1 MGEEPLDEILRISR
15 WMTAV
20 AEKTVERRPI
30 SFAKSGER
38 LSSGFLR
45 LRVASTQYH
54 GPMHRLKRSTA
65 LLQRSRDRFRLRSV
79 AYRTRSCENKIARAG
94 VVVRDADD
102 FSRRCWCIP
111 AAAISVTEFPAAA
124 PA

>member
-1 MGEEPLDEILRISR
+1 MSEETLDEILCISR

-45 LRVASTQYH
+45 LRVASTQHH
-54 GPMHRLKRSTA
+54 GPMRRLKRSTA
-65 LLQRSRDRFRLRSV
+65 LLQCSRDRFRLRSV
-79 AYRTRSCENKIARAG
+79 AYRTRSCENKNREEAWFSEP
-94 VVVRDADD
+94 
-102 FSRRCWCIP
+102 FSR
-111 AAAISVTEFPAAA
+111 
-124 PA
+124 

>member
-1 MGEEPLDEILRISR
+1 MGEEPLDQILRISR

-45 LRVASTQYH
+45 LRLASTQHH
-54 GPMHRLKRSTA
+54 GPMRRLKRSTP
-65 LLQRSRDRFRLRSV
+65 LLQRSRNCLRGCRGSRNERDL
-79 AYRTRSCENKIARAG
+79 ARTKSRELMRSSETPTISAG
-94 VVVRDADD
+94 D
-102 FSRRCWCIP
+102 
-111 AAAISVTEFPAAA
+111 AAAFQQRRFQ
-124 PA
+124 